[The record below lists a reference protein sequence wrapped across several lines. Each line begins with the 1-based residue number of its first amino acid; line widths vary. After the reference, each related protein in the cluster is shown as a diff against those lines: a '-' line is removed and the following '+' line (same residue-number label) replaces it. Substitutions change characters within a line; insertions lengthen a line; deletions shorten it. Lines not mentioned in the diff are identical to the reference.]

1 MFKTN
6 VSERN
11 SHKFEVI
18 YYRGFISL
26 KVRKPLHVANSFSIN
41 FTSIRPLNFA
51 LCATKLY
58 LAVIRKQANL
68 SRECSRFDLKLMH
81 THREKERNGEETRAC
96 TIRARVYFI
105 FARAGARQYFL
116 YHIKKKKRKVDRWMI
131 RIFGTAQDEREI
143 ITILHK
149 NNCNT
154 RCSRVNNG
162 CCLRA
167 WLVAILMSV

>member
-11 SHKFEVI
+11 SHKFEVV

-26 KVRKPLHVANSFSIN
+26 KVKKPLNVASSFSIN
-41 FTSIRPLNFA
+41 FTSIRPLNFT

-58 LAVIRKQANL
+58 LAVIRKQTNL
-68 SRECSRFDLKLMH
+68 SRECNRFHLKLMH
-81 THREKERNGEETRAC
+81 TNREKERKDEETRAC
-96 TIRARVYFI
+96 TIRARVYYI
-105 FARAGARQYFL
+105 FARAGAHQYFL
-116 YHIKKKKRKVDRWMI
+116 YHIKKKKKNRKVDRWMI

-167 WLVAILMSV
+167 

>member
-58 LAVIRKQANL
+58 LTVIRKQANL

-116 YHIKKKKRKVDRWMI
+116 YHIKKKKAKSRSVDDSYLWNSTR
-131 RIFGTAQDEREI
+131 RTRDYYHTAQKQLQH
-143 ITILHK
+143 TLLQ
-149 NNCNT
+149 
-154 RCSRVNNG
+154 SQ
-162 CCLRA
+162 
-167 WLVAILMSV
+167 

>member
-41 FTSIRPLNFA
+41 LTSIRPLNFT

-58 LAVIRKQANL
+58 LAVVRVSRRIYHEDVAVLTSNLCTHIERK
-68 SRECSRFDLKLMH
+68 
-81 THREKERNGEETRAC
+81 REKMKKRGLVQYAPEYILYSHALVRAN
-96 TIRARVYFI
+96 I
-105 FARAGARQYFL
+105 FCIIL
-116 YHIKKKKRKVDRWMI
+116 KKKK
-131 RIFGTAQDEREI
+131 
-143 ITILHK
+143 
-149 NNCNT
+149 
-154 RCSRVNNG
+154 
-162 CCLRA
+162 
-167 WLVAILMSV
+167 